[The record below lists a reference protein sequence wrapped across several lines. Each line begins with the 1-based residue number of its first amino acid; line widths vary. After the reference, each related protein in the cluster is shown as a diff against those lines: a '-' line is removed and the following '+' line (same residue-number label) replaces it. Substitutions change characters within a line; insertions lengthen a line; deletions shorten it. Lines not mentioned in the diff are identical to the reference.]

1 MIRVALALSLAA
13 LPVVSAPVSARCS
26 CAGVANIVRDAHVRT
41 RTVVNDHTTQV
52 GDAIIEAI
60 LRSTQQLSA
69 YEERTAASQ
78 MRVTEGSD
86 ANAVMR
92 ERQKVRAMAEGGR
105 YDPAPSA
112 CIDLSGVMSMGGG
125 AQAAEGPGG
134 NDVANTARNRARGNG
149 PEGEA
154 VRLGGLA
161 LAQQMIAARDAHANV
176 GGVLDPTSD
185 VRLLTENITLD
196 TTNGDV
202 AAAFAH
208 LVNNVVDPLPAR
220 PIAQTEL
227 TSPAAYAQVAARQI
241 ELARRSAAHATFAYY
256 GDLATPIGGGE
267 LADWARKAA
276 TPAYGQRVGDKVS
289 TLQAIDV
296 FVHSRFANPE
306 WHQQL
311 AKMAPEAVM
320 REIALAEALSLH
332 VQWMQ
337 FQLSLRDAVVG
348 AAHLATDLDGRAVS
362 STAGGVVRTLA
373 ERFERDWERA
383 GVINVA
389 AEL

>member
-1 MIRVALALSLAA
+1 MINA
-13 LPVVSAPVSARCS
+13 
-26 CAGVANIVRDAHVRT
+26 
-41 RTVVNDHTTQV
+41 HTTDV
-52 GDAIIEAI
+52 GDRIVDTI
-60 LRSTQQLSA
+60 LRATQQLSA
-69 YEERTAASQ
+69 YEDRSAASQ
-78 MRVTEGSD
+78 MRVEE
-86 ANAVMR
+86 AVETNRTVR
-92 ERQKVRAMAEGGR
+92 ERQKVRAAAEGGR

-112 CIDLSGVMSMGGG
+112 CIDLSGVMGMGGG

-161 LAQQMIAARDAHANV
+161 LAQQMIAARDEYANV

-196 TTNGDV
+196 TTDGPV
-202 AAAFAH
+202 ASAFAH
-208 LVNNVVDPLPAR
+208 LVNTVVDPLPAR
-220 PIAQTEL
+220 PIAQSEMRT
-227 TSPAAYAQVAARQI
+227 PAAYAQVAARQI

-256 GDLATPIGGGE
+256 GDLATPVGGSK
-267 LADWARKAA
+267 LADWAKKAA
-276 TPAYGQRVGDKVS
+276 TPAYGQKIGDKVS

-296 FVHSRFANPE
+296 FVNSRFANPE

-320 REIALAEALSLH
+320 REIALSEALSLH

-337 FQLSLRDAVVG
+337 FQLALREATVN
-348 AAHLATDLDGRAVS
+348 AAHLATDLDGRAVE
-362 STAGGVVRTLA
+362 STAGGVVRTLT
-373 ERFERDWERA
+373 ERFRHDWNRA